1 MVESTTEVTEVKS
14 RTVEQLKP
22 SIVNHPSD
30 IGPAETPSIFRKK
43 IKTPEQ
49 PIAEKEEVRTAKSVL
64 AEEKLEPFDQVGL
77 DEAWKA
83 FIAEN
88 SPKASEMEQ
97 LIYHRELKLRPEH
110 KVGIIL
116 RSTLEI
122 SIMERFEHKMI
133 AFLRKHLK
141 NDRIL
146 IEKEIL
152 EDQQQTQKLY
162 TSSDKYDYLVDQ
174 NPHLKLLKEKLGLDF
189 EY

>member
-1 MVESTTEVTEVKS
+1 VESTSVAPEVKS
-14 RTVEQLKP
+14 VIVEKPKP
-22 SIVNHPSD
+22 SIVTPQSD

-43 IKTPEQ
+43 VKTPEK
-49 PIAEKEEVRTAKSVL
+49 PIAEKEEGNTGKSVL
-64 AEEKLEPFDQVGL
+64 AEEKLEPFDQAGL
-77 DEAWKA
+77 DDAWKA

-97 LIYHRELKLRPEH
+97 LIYHRELKLLPEH
-110 KVGIIL
+110 KVAIIL

-122 SIMERFEHKMI
+122 SIMERFEHTMI
-133 AFLRKHLK
+133 SFLRKHLK

-152 EDQQQTQKLY
+152 EDQQQTQTLY
-162 TSSDKYDYLVDQ
+162 TSSDKYDYMVEQ
-174 NPHLKLLKEKLGLDF
+174 NPNLKLLKEKLGLDF